1 MWYTEM
7 NCRKTNAKTL
17 RRTGLRQQALF
28 HVLVAYSMY
37 NTVSRH
43 FSKYRNDV
51 MWAKEVVD
59 LFLQSLGYCQ
69 GMSSIG
75 GVLLMYLNEEVCLKS
90 HDHTIT

>member
-1 MWYTEM
+1 
-7 NCRKTNAKTL
+7 
-17 RRTGLRQQALF
+17 
-28 HVLVAYSMY
+28 
-37 NTVSRH
+37 
-43 FSKYRNDV
+43 